1 MLRKLY
7 ILLGFALGA
16 LFVWSLTHNAR
27 KTHAEKEARRKKYA
41 PVAAHFH
48 RELEMQSAIDGVDYT
63 SDEYWEQ
70 ELAQY
75 KDKFEKWEKGIFD
88 EDEQ

>member
-1 MLRKLY
+1 MRKVW
-7 ILLGFALGA
+7 IACGFVLGG
-16 LFVWSLTHNAR
+16 LFVWSLTH
-27 KTHAEKEARRKKYA
+27 EAREMLRKRKERNRRLA
-41 PVAAHFH
+41 PIAAHYQ

-75 KDKFEKWEKGIFD
+75 QDTYDKWERGEFD
-88 EDEQ
+88 DQ